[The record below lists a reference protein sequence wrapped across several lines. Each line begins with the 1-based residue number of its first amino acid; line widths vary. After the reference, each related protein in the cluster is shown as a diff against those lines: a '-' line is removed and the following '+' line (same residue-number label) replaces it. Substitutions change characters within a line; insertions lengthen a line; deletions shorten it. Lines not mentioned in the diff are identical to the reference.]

1 MPCGAHRPR
10 MNVTGA
16 SCVQAGKMP
25 IPPEDAVAAHGAL
38 LEIIILPSSTRVTST
53 LRDRVGAA

>member
-1 MPCGAHRPR
+1 